1 MLGQALEGIV
11 VLDLT
16 DRIAGAY
23 CTKLLADA
31 GATVIK
37 VEPPDGDPVR
47 RFGPFQEDIP
57 DPERSATFLSLNT
70 NKKSVTLDT
79 DTVSG
84 RDLLQRLMEQSQ
96 VLIES
101 FMPRRSEKLGLGA
114 AELHATRPELVIT
127 SITPF
132 GHHGPYRDYKG
143 YDLNLQALSGVL
155 YANGEP
161 EREPMRL
168 PGAQAEFL
176 GGAHAAVATTAA
188 VLAAEVSG
196 SGQYVDCP
204 IMEAAGAILATRYL
218 AYFYKHEVSL
228 RRGNGRATWGIYPCE
243 DGYISLN
250 VYSNT
255 DEWDRF
261 KAWVQ
266 IPELDDERFAT
277 AQARRTN
284 ADELEVLLLQFY
296 MENTKAHL
304 YQDGQRHRIA
314 VGLGATMQDLQKS
327 AQLASREFF
336 VTIDHPR
343 TGPLMYPGA
352 PFKMSG
358 TPHRAGRAPTLGEH
372 NQEVYG
378 GLLGLRADD
387 LTRLRESGAI

>member
-1 MLGQALEGIV
+1 MLEQALEGIV

-16 DRIAGAY
+16 DRVAGAY
-23 CTKLLADA
+23 CTKLLADV
-31 GATVIK
+31 GAIVIK
-37 VEPPDGDPVR
+37 VEPPGGDPVR
-47 RFGPFQEDIP
+47 KIGPFQDDIP

-70 NKKSVTLDT
+70 NKKSVTLNV

-84 RDLLQRLMEQSQ
+84 RDLLQS
-96 VLIES
+96 LIEHSHVVVES
-101 FMPRRSEKLGLGA
+101 FMPQRSEKLGLGA
-114 AELHATRPELVIT
+114 AELHSKRPEMVIT

-132 GHHGPYRDYKG
+132 GHHGPYRDFKG
-143 YDLNLQALSGVL
+143 YDLNLQALSGIV

-161 EREPMRL
+161 DREPMRL

-196 SGQYVDCP
+196 SGQYVECP

-266 IPELDDERFAT
+266 IPELNDERFST
-277 AQARRTN
+277 NPGRRAN

-296 MENTKAHL
+296 MEHTKAHL

-314 VGLGATMQDLQKS
+314 VGLGSTMQDLQKS

-343 TGPLMYPGA
+343 TGPLAYPGA
-352 PFKMSG
+352 PFKMSA
-358 TPHRAGRAPTLGEH
+358 TPHRVGRAPTLGEH
-372 NQEVYG
+372 NQEMYG
-378 GLLGLRADD
+378 GMLGLGADD